1 LKILKKFWAKPGKAA
16 LTLAA
21 ALMAFFFLIPMV
33 YTVISSL
40 KPLPEIFE
48 FPIRWIP
55 RHVRLQNFSEP
66 FMKRDFS
73 FFFLNSIVVA
83 VAVTLPSLFF
93 GSLAGY
99 SLAKFEY
106 RGRNLMFILVL
117 LTMMV
122 PIEVTMVPLAII
134 VKNLGWMD
142 TYRGLIIPVM
152 ISPFGVFW
160 IRQFILTLPNDYA
173 DAARIDGHGEFGIFI
188 KIIMPLCTPALG
200 ALTIFTFMGNW
211 NSLVWPMIVATRQ
224 ELRTI
229 PVGLVAFEGEFTTL
243 WNELFAMSVAA
254 VIPTLVL
261 FLFLRGKL
269 IKGMAMVGI
278 KG

>member
-1 LKILKKFWAKPGKAA
+1 MPGKIRAYAGKTA
-16 LTLAA
+16 LTFVASLLAFA
-21 ALMAFFFLIPMV
+21 FLIPMV

-55 RHVRLQNFSEP
+55 RHIRLENFTEP
-66 FMKRDFS
+66 FVKRNFS
-73 FFFLNSIVVA
+73 FFFLNSILVA
-83 VAVTLPSLFF
+83 VIVTLATLFF

-106 RGRNLMFILVL
+106 RGRKFLFILVL
-117 LTMMV
+117 LTMML

-134 VKNLGWMD
+134 VKNLGWMG
-142 TYRGLIIPVM
+142 TYAGLIVPVM

-173 DAARIDGHGEFGIFI
+173 DAARIDGLGEFGIFA

-200 ALTIFTFMGNW
+200 ALTIFSFMGNW
-211 NSLVWPMIVATRQ
+211 NSLVWPMIVATKQ

-229 PVGLVAFEGEFTTL
+229 PVGLVAFEGEFATL

-254 VIPTLVL
+254 VVPTLIF

-269 IKGMAMVGI
+269 VKGMAMVGI

>member
-1 LKILKKFWAKPGKAA
+1 MTLRNLLARPGKLA
-16 LTLAA
+16 LTLVA
-21 ALMAFFFLIPMV
+21 ALLAFVFLVPML
-33 YTVISSL
+33 YTAISSL
-40 KPLPEIFE
+40 KPLSEIFE

-55 RHVRLQNFSEP
+55 RHIRLQNFTEP
-66 FMKRDFS
+66 FAKRDFGI
-73 FFFLNSIVVA
+73 FFINSILVA
-83 VAVTLPSLFF
+83 VIVTLVSVFV
-93 GSLAGY
+93 GSLGGY

-106 RGRNLMFILVL
+106 RGKNFLFALVL

-142 TYRGLIIPVM
+142 TYAGLIVPMLIT
-152 ISPFGVFW
+152 PFGVFW

-173 DAARIDGHGEFGIFI
+173 DAARIDGKGELGLFV
-188 KIIMPLCTPALG
+188 KIILPLCTPALG
-200 ALTIFTFMGNW
+200 ALTIFSFMGNW

-243 WNELFAMSVAA
+243 WNELFAMSVVA
-254 VIPTLVL
+254 VLPTLIF
-261 FLFLRGKL
+261 FLILRGKV

>member
-1 LKILKKFWAKPGKAA
+1 MI
-16 LTLAA
+16 
-21 ALMAFFFLIPMV
+21 
-33 YTVISSL
+33 
-40 KPLPEIFE
+40 
-48 FPIRWIP
+48 
-55 RHVRLQNFSEP
+55 
-66 FMKRDFS
+66 
-73 FFFLNSIVVA
+73 
-83 VAVTLPSLFF
+83 VTLVSVFV

-106 RGRNLMFILVL
+106 RGKNFFFVLVL

-142 TYRGLIIPVM
+142 SYAGLIVPVL

-173 DAARIDGHGEFGIFI
+173 DAARIDGKGEFGLFV
-188 KIIMPLCTPALG
+188 KIILPLCTPALG

-254 VIPTLVL
+254 VMPTLVF

>member
-1 LKILKKFWAKPGKAA
+1 LKTLQKLVAKPGKSA
-16 LTLAA
+16 LTLVASLL
-21 ALMAFFFLIPMV
+21 ALLFLIPMV

-55 RHVRLQNFSEP
+55 RHIRLENFTDP
-66 FMKRDFS
+66 FAKNDFGI
-73 FFFLNSIVVA
+73 FFFNSILVA
-83 VAVTLPSLFF
+83 VIVTLVSVFL

-106 RGRNLMFILVL
+106 RGRKFFFLLVL

-142 TYRGLIIPVM
+142 SYMGLIVPVLV
-152 ISPFGVFW
+152 SPFGVFW
-160 IRQFILTLPNDYA
+160 IRQFVITLPNEYA
-173 DAARIDGHGEFGIFI
+173 DAARIDGQGEFGLFV
-188 KIIMPLCTPALG
+188 KIIMPLCTPALS
-200 ALTIFTFMGNW
+200 ALIIFCFMDNW
-211 NSLVWPMIVATRQ
+211 NSLVWPMIVATTQ

-229 PVGLVAFEGEFTTL
+229 PVGLVAFEGEFTTS

-254 VIPTLVL
+254 VMPTLVL